1 MENIND
7 NIRRIIHDNLLCK
20 TGTANITFLKGIMA
34 SSLLKSKKNEVISHS
49 FLSVIFLDTYKEIIY
64 KLRHQNSTNYERQLY
79 SKIVN
84 FTSFDDIKNFFLKNE
99 DTLFEGLSYSYN
111 FYKYSDLKKINE
123 VKILSESDNIYLNTL
138 APIHS
143 EDLNKYTPVIT
154 KELLNEIY
162 DDNLSSF
169 ASSYSDGSVFSDD
182 PLIIELSGFL
192 LEQSYY
198 NFNDVCDTLS
208 SISSVVFSNLER
220 LSEKLGTNQLVSKD
234 VIDEYNDN
242 PADFISGIIDDAD
255 LDFLDSILNYYY
267 SMRILLDIDN
277 NNNNKNKKKIYKKD

>member
-7 NIRRIIHDNLLCK
+7 NIRKIIHDNLLCK
-20 TGTANITFLKGIMA
+20 TGTANITFVKGIMA

-169 ASSYSDGSVFSDD
+169 ASSYSDGSVFFDE

-192 LEQSYY
+192 LEQSQY

-242 PADFISGIIDDAD
+242 PVDFISGIIDDAD

-277 NNNNKNKKKIYKKD
+277 NNNNNKKKIYKKD

>member
-169 ASSYSDGSVFSDD
+169 ASSYSDGSVFFDE

-192 LEQSYY
+192 LEQSQY